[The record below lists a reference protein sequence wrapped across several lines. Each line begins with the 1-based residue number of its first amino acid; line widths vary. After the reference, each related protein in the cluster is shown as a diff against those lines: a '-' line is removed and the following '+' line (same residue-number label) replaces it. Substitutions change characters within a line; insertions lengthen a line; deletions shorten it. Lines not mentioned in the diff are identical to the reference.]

1 MPREEQLRAMLAKE
15 PDDVFLNFS
24 LAMEL
29 AKTER
34 TDECLARFN
43 RVIELDSDYVA
54 AYFHKGKTLLKLRR
68 LEEARAALQAGVATA
83 CRLGDHHA
91 KDQMEQLLAA
101 M

>member
-1 MPREEQLRAMLAKE
+1 MPREDKLRAMLAKE

-34 TDECLARFN
+34 TEECLERFD
-43 RVIELDSDYVA
+43 RVIKLDADYVA
-54 AYFHKGKTLLKLRR
+54 AYFHKGKMLLKLRR
-68 LEEARAALQAGVATA
+68 LEEAKAALQEGAAKAG
-83 CRLGDHHA
+83 RLGDRHA